1 MSRWFI
7 RIFLILFCL
16 LAFPYPSPAPLIY
29 RPGEGWTYETAG
41 KEGKWQRAR
50 AKDQLDVAQ
59 KAFDKKDYSLALK
72 ASQRVVK
79 QWPLSDYAPKAQYL
93 AGRCHEEKHYDEK
106 AFKEYQTVLEKSPK
120 IENYDE
126 ILKRQYAIATR
137 FLGGKRFRILFGY
150 IPLFKS
156 MDKTADMYEKIIKN
170 GPYSEIAP
178 KSQMNVGAAREK
190 LSDYPLAV
198 KAYERAADRYNDR
211 KDVAADALYKA
222 GLAYHRQ
229 ARTSDYDQS
238 IAGQAMATLNDFI
251 TLYPDDARVPSAQR
265 VITSMKTEQAL
276 GSFSVAKF
284 YERNKRWDGALIYYN
299 EVLLKDPES
308 KLATE
313 ARQRIDVL
321 KNRAAKK

>member
-1 MSRWFI
+1 MSRWSI
-7 RIFLILFCL
+7 RILLFLFCL

-29 RPGEGWTYETAG
+29 RPGEGWTYEPVG
-41 KEGKWQRAR
+41 QQGKWLRNRATN
-50 AKDQLDVAQ
+50 QLEVAQ
-59 KAFDKKDYSLALK
+59 QAFDKKDYSVALK
-72 ASQRVVK
+72 AAQRVVK
-79 QWPLSDYAPKAQYL
+79 QWPLSDSAPKAQYL
-93 AGRCHEEKHYDEK
+93 IGRTHEEKHFDEK
-106 AFKEYQTVLEKSPK
+106 AFKEYQVVLEKYPK

-126 ILKRQYAIATR
+126 ILKRQYDIATR
-137 FLGGKRFRILFGY
+137 FLGGQRFRILFGY
-150 IPLFKS
+150 IPFFKS

-178 KSQMNVGAAREK
+178 KSQLNVGAAREK
-190 LSDYPLAV
+190 MSDYPMAV

-222 GLAYHRQ
+222 GLAYNRQ
-229 ARTSDYDQS
+229 ARTADYDQS
-238 IAGQAMATLNDFI
+238 IAGQAMATLTDFI
-251 TLYPDDARVPSAQR
+251 TLYPDDPRVPSAQR
-265 VITSMKTEQAL
+265 VIASLKTEQAL

-308 KLATE
+308 KLAAE

-321 KNRAAKK
+321 KNRAARK